1 MWFRDTS
8 QKYPLTIRTSNS
20 TGIADK
26 GKSQQWQEAI
36 PNIWKKEEKKPFK
49 TILSEINQKK
59 YVLEEAEDSLKG
71 NSYWGQAVYP
81 N

>member
-1 MWFRDTS
+1 MAGGYS
-8 QKYPLTIRTSNS
+8 KHMK
-20 TGIADK
+20 K
-26 GKSQQWQEAI
+26 GG
-36 PNIWKKEEKKPFK
+36 KKPFK

-71 NSYWGQAVYP
+71 NSYWGQAEYP